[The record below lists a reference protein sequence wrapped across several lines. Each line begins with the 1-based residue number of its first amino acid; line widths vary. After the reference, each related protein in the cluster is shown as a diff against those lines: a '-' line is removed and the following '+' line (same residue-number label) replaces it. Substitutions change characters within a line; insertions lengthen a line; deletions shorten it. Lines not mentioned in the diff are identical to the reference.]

1 MGLLEDLDFE
11 FASGIVDSDVELG
24 DFSAH
29 GTNSPMVAG
38 SSTSKWVNI
47 DDTMDAEARKRRG
60 SMVTKIEEYA
70 QVKESK
76 EAMRER
82 KRERLTNAIA
92 AVGGADDEKKVMR
105 REATKELSMSKLD
118 LSSRGSGE
126 GTQGL
131 CASIYNQLPLIG
143 GVFESMAGMT
153 LFNIGLTYGFTA
165 LGDQSGLLLPAAFLE
180 TKESEGSPYF
190 GYGAGVSIVLSTVF
204 ALGFLATRAEP
215 ALRVMGKT
223 VETLSEGTFSQTA
236 LVYTVCV
243 GVGCGMVAG
252 SSKILFDINIIYLIL
267 GKYSLATFLTI
278 FSSENFTNIAW
289 DSAGVTTGPVTVPF
303 VLSIGIGFSKAK
315 DAQEGFGILTCA
327 SVAPIITVLFTDL
340 LRRMIQSGINAAN
353 ARKLRRMMSSS
364 SQTDLGGED
373 LLLLLAPH
381 SSSREHIEFN
391 SDVVDATMQSDKL
404 NHSNPLASTDLTT
417 TDTTHSAQSSMTVA
431 RPSDMYHPGAVAQS
445 ISAALAGSLQLH
457 NPAASLQLTPRLN
470 MTSGSGGTSHSPRGQ
485 AVTTT
490 ITVTTNYIMLEE
502 VDVDMYTNQTSC

>member
-1 MGLLEDLDFE
+1 MLSEASDKMSPLALQDIRTDFGRIDCSTFIEDAVVESVSDTQMVLDAFTFAVRSILPLNVFLILMIKLVLRQNLPKTSFEVPPPMALLEDLDFE

-180 TKESEGSPYF
+180 TKE
-190 GYGAGVSIVLSTVF
+190 
-204 ALGFLATRAEP
+204 
-215 ALRVMGKT
+215 
-223 VETLSEGTFSQTA
+223 
-236 LVYTVCV
+236 VCV
-243 GVGCGMVAG
+243 
-252 SSKILFDINIIYLIL
+252 
-267 GKYSLATFLTI
+267 
-278 FSSENFTNIAW
+278 
-289 DSAGVTTGPVTVPF
+289 
-303 VLSIGIGFSKAK
+303 
-315 DAQEGFGILTCA
+315 
-327 SVAPIITVLFTDL
+327 
-340 LRRMIQSGINAAN
+340 
-353 ARKLRRMMSSS
+353 
-364 SQTDLGGED
+364 
-373 LLLLLAPH
+373 
-381 SSSREHIEFN
+381 
-391 SDVVDATMQSDKL
+391 
-404 NHSNPLASTDLTT
+404 
-417 TDTTHSAQSSMTVA
+417 
-431 RPSDMYHPGAVAQS
+431 
-445 ISAALAGSLQLH
+445 
-457 NPAASLQLTPRLN
+457 
-470 MTSGSGGTSHSPRGQ
+470 
-485 AVTTT
+485 
-490 ITVTTNYIMLEE
+490 
-502 VDVDMYTNQTSC
+502 